1 MRCTMRSASGCAS
14 CRSRQRTS
22 PAQSMLEL
30 YHSVNSVCAQKVR
43 VVLAE
48 KNLQY
53 REHLMTLRG
62 DQFDPKYMQLN
73 PNAVVPTLVHD
84 GRPVI
89 ESSVILYYLDEAF
102 PEPPLMPRELHE
114 RALVRQYNKLVD
126 EYVHNS
132 CTILT
137 FATAFRPWFAGLSG
151 EEIEQRLAKS
161 PLKKRTEYKRD
172 VVLHGLESKFARE
185 ALEHHEKLLKLIDS
199 SGGGWLAGPVFS
211 LADIAALP
219 YVLRLELL
227 RLAPL
232 WNAHPGVAAWYKRV
246 LARPSVKKEVLDRM
260 TPEDHAPFKKLHEQ
274 PDPWPTISAMI
285 S

>member
-1 MRCTMRSASGCAS
+1 
-14 CRSRQRTS
+14 
-22 PAQSMLEL
+22 MLEL

-48 KNLQY
+48 KGLEY

-62 DQFDPKYMQLN
+62 DQFDERYMKLN

-102 PEPPLMPRELHE
+102 PEPPLMPRDLHL
-114 RALVRQYNKLVD
+114 RARVRQLNKLID

-151 EEIEQRLAKS
+151 EEIERRLARS
-161 PLKKRTEYKRD
+161 PSKQRTEYKRD
-172 VVLHGLESKFARE
+172 VALHGLDSRYVRD
-185 ALEHHEKLLKLIDS
+185 ALGHHEKLLKSMASALAE
-199 SGGGWLAGPVFS
+199 GPWLAGEAFS
-211 LADIAALP
+211 LADAAVIP
-219 YVLRLELL
+219 YILRLDLL
-227 RLAPL
+227 RLKRIWDSL
-232 WNAHPGVAAWYKRV
+232 PGVEAWYQRMR
-246 LARPSVKKEVLDRM
+246 ARPSVRKELLERM
-260 TPEDHAPFKKLHEQ
+260 TTQDKAPFEKLE
-274 PDPWPTISAMI
+274 PDPWPKVKELVWAS
-285 S
+285 